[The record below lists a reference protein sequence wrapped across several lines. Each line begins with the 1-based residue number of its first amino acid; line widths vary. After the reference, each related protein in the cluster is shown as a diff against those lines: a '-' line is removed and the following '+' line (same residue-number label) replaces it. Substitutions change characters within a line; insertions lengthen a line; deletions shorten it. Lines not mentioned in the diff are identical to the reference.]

1 MSDVEPKKLNLIA
14 LVTMPLVAVF
24 SSTIAIEVDIKSIA
38 TIFAI
43 NLIPML
49 ISSGIGYLL
58 LRKANTNAAAV
69 ASIASPVLM
78 SFSASAWY
86 LIRVLSPSVNAP
98 GIEHLRLPWMIFI
111 GAVVFGILS
120 VPVVFR
126 LNRGR
131 Q

>member
-1 MSDVEPKKLNLIA
+1 MSDVDPKKLNLIA

-24 SSTIAIEVDIKSIA
+24 SSSIAIEVDIKSIT
-38 TIFAI
+38 TIFFI

-58 LRKANTNAAAV
+58 LRKAKTNAV
-69 ASIASPVLM
+69 AIASVASPVLM

-86 LIRVLSPSVNAP
+86 IIRLLFPNTNAP
-98 GIEHLRLPWMIFI
+98 GIEHLAVPQYILV

-120 VPVVFR
+120 LPIVFR
-126 LNRGR
+126 LNQR
-131 Q
+131 

>member
-1 MSDVEPKKLNLIA
+1 MSDVDPKKLNFIA
-14 LVTMPLVAVF
+14 LATMPLVAVF
-24 SSTIAIEVDIKSIA
+24 SSSIAIEVDLKSIA
-38 TIFAI
+38 TIFGI

-58 LRKANTNAAAV
+58 LRNASTNAAAIV
-69 ASIASPVLM
+69 SIASPVLI

-86 LIRVLSPSVNAP
+86 IIRLLFPDTNAP
-98 GIEHLRLPWMIFI
+98 GIEHLAMPQYILV

-126 LNRGR
+126 LNRR
-131 Q
+131 

>member
-1 MSDVEPKKLNLIA
+1 MSDMNPKKLNFIA
-14 LVTMPLVAVF
+14 LVTLPLVAVF

-38 TIFAI
+38 TIFFI

-58 LRKANTNAAAV
+58 LRQANTNAATI
-69 ASIASPVLM
+69 ASIASPVVM
-78 SFSASAWY
+78 SLLASAWY
-86 LIRVLSPSVNAP
+86 IIRLLFPNTNAP
-98 GIEHLRLPWMIFI
+98 GIEHLAMPQYILV

-126 LNRGR
+126 LNQR
-131 Q
+131 

>member
-1 MSDVEPKKLNLIA
+1 MLDVDPKKLNFIA
-14 LVTMPLVAVF
+14 LATMPLVAVF
-24 SSTIAIEVDIKSIA
+24 SSSIAIEVDLKSIA
-38 TIFAI
+38 TIFGI

-58 LRKANTNAAAV
+58 LRKASTNAAAIV
-69 ASIASPVLM
+69 SIASPVLI

-86 LIRVLSPSVNAP
+86 IIRLLFPDTSAL
-98 GIEHLRLPWMIFI
+98 GIEHLRLPVYILV

-126 LNRGR
+126 LNRR
-131 Q
+131 

>member
-1 MSDVEPKKLNLIA
+1 MSYVDPKKLNFIA
-14 LVTMPLVAVF
+14 LITMPLVAVF
-24 SSTIAIEVDIKSIA
+24 SSTIVIEVDIKSIT
-38 TIFAI
+38 TIFFI

-69 ASIASPVLM
+69 ASIASPVLI
-78 SFSASAWY
+78 SFSTSAWY
-86 LIRVLSPSVNAP
+86 IIRLLFPNTNAP
-98 GIEHLRLPWMIFI
+98 GIEHLAVPQYILV

-126 LNRGR
+126 LNQR
-131 Q
+131 

>member
-1 MSDVEPKKLNLIA
+1 MSDVDPKKLNFIA
-14 LVTMPLVAVF
+14 LATMPLVAVF
-24 SSTIAIEVDIKSIA
+24 SSSIAIEVDLKSIA
-38 TIFAI
+38 TIFGI

-58 LRKANTNAAAV
+58 LRKASTNAATIV
-69 ASIASPVLM
+69 SIASPVLI

-86 LIRVLSPSVNAP
+86 IIRLLFPDTNAP
-98 GIEHLRLPWMIFI
+98 GIEHLAMPQYILV

-126 LNRGR
+126 LNRR
-131 Q
+131 

>member
-1 MSDVEPKKLNLIA
+1 MLDVNHKKLNLIA
-14 LVTMPLVAVF
+14 LTTMPLVAVF
-24 SSTIAIEVDIKSIA
+24 SSSIAIEVDFKAIA

-49 ISSGIGYLL
+49 VSSGIGYLL
-58 LRKANTNAAAV
+58 LRKANTNAAAIV
-69 ASIASPVLM
+69 SIASPVLM

-86 LIRVLSPSVNAP
+86 IIRLLFPDTNAP
-98 GIEHLRLPWMIFI
+98 GIEHLAMPQYILV

-126 LNRGR
+126 LNQR
-131 Q
+131 

>member
-1 MSDVEPKKLNLIA
+1 MLGANPKKLNLMA
-14 LVTMPLVAVF
+14 LATMPLVAVI
-24 SSTIAIEVDIKSIA
+24 SSSIAIEVDIKA
-38 TIFAI
+38 TAIIFAI

-49 ISSGIGYLL
+49 VSSGIGYLL
-58 LRKANTNAAAV
+58 LGKAKTNAAAI

-86 LIRVLSPSVNAP
+86 IIRLLFPDTNAP
-98 GIEHLRLPWMIFI
+98 GSEHLAMPLYILV

-120 VPVVFR
+120 VPAVFR

>member
-1 MSDVEPKKLNLIA
+1 MLGTDPKKLNLMA
-14 LVTMPLVAVF
+14 LATMPLVAVI
-24 SSTIAIEVDIKSIA
+24 SSSIAIEVDIKA
-38 TIFAI
+38 TAIIFAI

-49 ISSGIGYLL
+49 VSSGIGYLL

-86 LIRVLSPSVNAP
+86 IIRLLFPNTNAP
-98 GIEHLRLPWMIFI
+98 GIAHLALPQYILV

-120 VPVVFR
+120 VPVVLR
-126 LNRGR
+126 LNRR
-131 Q
+131 

>member
-38 TIFAI
+38 TIFFI

-58 LRKANTNAAAV
+58 LRKANTNAAAI

-98 GIEHLRLPWMIFI
+98 GIEHLRLPWMIVI

>member
-1 MSDVEPKKLNLIA
+1 MSDVKPKKLNLIA

-24 SSTIAIEVDIKSIA
+24 SSSIAIEADIKSIA

-43 NLIPML
+43 NLMPML

-86 LIRVLSPSVNAP
+86 IIRLLFPNANAP
-98 GIEHLRLPWMIFI
+98 GIEHLAMPQYILV

-120 VPVVFR
+120 VPFVFR
-126 LNRGR
+126 LNQR
-131 Q
+131 

>member
-1 MSDVEPKKLNLIA
+1 MLGVDPKKLNLMA
-14 LVTMPLVAVF
+14 LATMPLVAVI
-24 SSTIAIEVDIKSIA
+24 SSSIAIEVDIKATA

-49 ISSGIGYLL
+49 VSSGIGYLL
-58 LRKANTNAAAV
+58 LRKAKTNDAAI

-78 SFSASAWY
+78 SFSTSAWY
-86 LIRVLSPSVNAP
+86 IIRLLFPDTNAP
-98 GIEHLRLPWMIFI
+98 GSEHLAMPLYILV

-126 LNRGR
+126 LNRG
-131 Q
+131 

>member
-1 MSDVEPKKLNLIA
+1 MSDMNPKKLNFIA
-14 LVTMPLVAVF
+14 LATMPLVAVF

-38 TIFAI
+38 TIFFI

-58 LRKANTNAAAV
+58 LRKANTNAATI
-69 ASIASPVLM
+69 ASVASPVVM
-78 SFSASAWY
+78 SLLASAWY
-86 LIRVLSPSVNAP
+86 IIRLLFPNTNAP
-98 GIEHLRLPWMIFI
+98 GIEHLAMPQYILV

-126 LNRGR
+126 LNQR
-131 Q
+131 

>member
-1 MSDVEPKKLNLIA
+1 MLDVNHKKLNLIA

-49 ISSGIGYLL
+49 VSSGIGYLL
-58 LRKANTNAAAV
+58 LRKAKTNAAAI

-78 SFSASAWY
+78 SFSTSAWY
-86 LIRVLSPSVNAP
+86 IIRLLFPDTNAP
-98 GIEHLRLPWMIFI
+98 GIEHLALPVYILV

-126 LNRGR
+126 LNRG
-131 Q
+131 

>member
-1 MSDVEPKKLNLIA
+1 MLDVNHKKLNLIA
-14 LVTMPLVAVF
+14 LTTMPLVAVI
-24 SSTIAIEVDIKSIA
+24 SSSIAIEVDIKA
-38 TIFAI
+38 TAIIFAI

-49 ISSGIGYLL
+49 VSSGIGYLL
-58 LRKANTNAAAV
+58 LREAKTNAAAI
-69 ASIASPVLM
+69 ASIASPVVM

-86 LIRVLSPSVNAP
+86 IIRLLFPDTNAP
-98 GIEHLRLPWMIFI
+98 GIEHLALPVYILV

-120 VPVVFR
+120 VSVVFR

>member
-1 MSDVEPKKLNLIA
+1 MLDVNHKKLNLIA
-14 LVTMPLVAVF
+14 LTTMPLVAVI
-24 SSTIAIEVDIKSIA
+24 SSSIAIEVDIKA
-38 TIFAI
+38 TAIIFVI

-58 LRKANTNAAAV
+58 LRKAKTNAAAI

-86 LIRVLSPSVNAP
+86 IIRLLFPDTSAL
-98 GIEHLRLPWMIFI
+98 GIEDLRLPVYILV

-120 VPVVFR
+120 VPVVLR